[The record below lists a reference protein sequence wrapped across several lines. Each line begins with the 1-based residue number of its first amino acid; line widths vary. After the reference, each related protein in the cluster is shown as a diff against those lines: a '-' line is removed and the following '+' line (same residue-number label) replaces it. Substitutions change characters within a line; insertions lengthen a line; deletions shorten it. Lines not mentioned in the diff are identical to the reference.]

1 MADKRIDQLT
11 AATSLVDSDLLV
23 VEQSS
28 TAKKATGTVVSN
40 YINSKFGLSG
50 MASDISALQTA
61 VAGKQDALILPLHV
75 SQGGTDAT
83 TAANARVNLGLGTAA
98 VADIDATLSVQNAV
112 ADAKA
117 VGDGINNIESTILF
131 DASSSLTWAVGAISS
146 SNGTNSSST
155 TRIRTNN
162 YIPKSASS
170 ISVESGYK
178 YILFAYN
185 GGSYVGTWNG
195 TNFTKTGNW
204 RTASLYLKALP
215 DYDYKLVFANSN
227 DTAMSVDYAENIHVM
242 AYTDESL
249 TISGKAADAKVT
261 GDMLKTG
268 YSLTISDSRTQTL
281 ASGTD
286 LNNLTTPGNYRV
298 LSASVAQTILNCPTS
313 SAFRITVSWVY
324 GSAVPMQELRLA
336 NGKTYY
342 RTQVSGSWSEWR
354 SYASLLLQSKDS
366 TENRTAAILTNLN
379 TDKICELTKG
389 VFVIENLNMPVDS
402 TIRGVGRGTV
412 LQLPAGSTGYA
423 IKMAKGCTIENV
435 KIVGTGGEAWTP
447 DGTANDSDGILINV
461 EGAAEDTRNRMNI
474 SDIEVCGF
482 SGAGIKLLSTGTNY
496 DNTVNIVNAYIHN
509 NNYGIDDPKNSEYN
523 RISNCS
529 IARNNVGIRMNG
541 GNNLVS
547 NCGINGNVTGIVMDA
562 TGISG
567 ANNNSHGTFSCCN
580 INHSHTFESSTS
592 TTAIS
597 IVGMNSG
604 EVFSGCHIGF
614 GGVNVSDSLGIHF
627 ADCNF
632 LRETAINVS
641 GTGFVL
647 MSDCIFSAA
656 ADSPITGDGSI
667 ALTNCYYR
675 SGTPRT

>member
-50 MASDISALQTA
+50 MASDISTLQTA
-61 VAGKQDALILPLHV
+61 VAGKQDALILPLPV
-75 SQGGTDAT
+75 SQGGTGAT

-98 VADIDATLSVQNAV
+98 VADIDATLSVQDAV

-227 DTAMSVDYAENIHVM
+227 DTAMSVDYAENVHVM

-580 INHSHTFESSTS
+580 INHSHAFESSTS